1 MTLKGQL
8 QFLRY
13 PFVVLTFLSLLRVS
27 TETQPTNFQVVRFF
41 PVANIYFM
49 ALQTYKQLPPLF
61 LMRRVSV
68 LFLVHPRWAS
78 LSPLF
83 PSFLLV
89 PCLLTLVK
97 QPKLELERQPG
108 LQKHRGLHQFSQ
120 LLKDIPS
127 IKFQPNKC
135 FSSTQP
141 PCFRCGACQFSCHL
155 LQWGHLNSFFPT
167 TPCATSKL
175 EIFPK

>member
-89 PCLLTLVK
+89 PCPLTLVK

-108 LQKHRGLHQFSQ
+108 LPHVGKLHQFSQ
-120 LLKDIPS
+120 LLKDVPS

-135 FSSTQP
+135 FGSTQP
-141 PCFRCGACQFSCHL
+141 LPSGVGMSIWVSS